1 VSVTSA
7 PTEASAV
14 PASPTSGLSRLLSR
28 IRWKG
33 VPWIPLSILTLVLIA
48 ALGGESLTPHDP
60 NGLNLAAAFKP
71 PFWQEGGTVEYLLG
85 TDNLGRDVLSRII
98 AGARVSAIVSL
109 YAIVFSG
116 AIGTMLGIIAGYF
129 GGIVDMIIVRIAEI
143 KMAIPGLALAL
154 IFSATMD
161 PGLSTVIIVIVLT
174 YWTWYA
180 RIIRSEILSLR
191 ERDYVAFAKVA
202 GVGSL
207 TIFFRHLL
215 PNIFNTLIVLMTL
228 QVGQV
233 ILFEASL
240 SFLGLGIQAPD
251 TSWGLMLADARQ
263 YITYAWWGITMPG
276 IAIMLTCL
284 SSNLTG
290 DWLRDLLDPKR
301 RQL

>member
-1 VSVTSA
+1 
-7 PTEASAV
+7 V
-14 PASPTSGLSRLLSR
+14 PAVTAPLPFLVRFRLR
-28 IRWKG
+28 G
-33 VPWIPLSILTLVLIA
+33 APWIPMLILLLVLIA
-48 ALGGESLTPHDP
+48 AIGGEALTPHDP
-60 NGLNLAAAFKP
+60 NALNLGAAFRP
-71 PFWQEGGTVEYLLG
+71 PFWQAGGSYEYLLG

-109 YAIVFSG
+109 YAIAFSG
-116 AIGTMLGIIAGYF
+116 AIGTMLGIVAGYF
-129 GGIVDMIIVRIAEI
+129 GGIIDAVIIRIAEI

-174 YWTWYA
+174 YWTWYC

-191 ERDYVAFAKVA
+191 ERDYVSFAKVA
-202 GVGSL
+202 GCGSV

-215 PNIFNTLIVLMTL
+215 PNIFNTLVVLMTL

-233 ILFEASL
+233 IIFEASL

-276 IAIMLTCL
+276 IAIALTCL

>member
-1 VSVTSA
+1 MSVTSA
-7 PTEASAV
+7 PTPVSAV
-14 PASPTSGLSRLLSR
+14 DATSGTRLFSRLRL
-28 IRWKG
+28 KG
-33 VPWIPLSILTLVLIA
+33 APWIPLTILALVLIA
-48 ALGGESLTPHDP
+48 ALGGETLAPHDP
-60 NGLNLAAAFKP
+60 NGLNLGAAFKP
-71 PFWQEGGTVEYLLG
+71 PFWQEGGTTEYLLG

-98 AGARVSAIVSL
+98 AGARVSAIVAL

-129 GGIVDMIIVRIAEI
+129 GGITDMIIVRIAEI

-154 IFSATMD
+154 IFAATMD

-174 YWTWYA
+174 YWTWYC
-180 RIIRSEILSLR
+180 RIIRSEVLSLR
-191 ERDYVAFAKVA
+191 ERDYVSFAKVA
-202 GVGSL
+202 GCGPV

-215 PNIFNTLIVLMTL
+215 PNIFNTLVVLMTL

-233 ILFEASL
+233 IIFEASL
-240 SFLGLGIQAPD
+240 SFLGLGIQAPE

>member
-1 VSVTSA
+1 
-7 PTEASAV
+7 
-14 PASPTSGLSRLLSR
+14 
-28 IRWKG
+28 
-33 VPWIPLSILTLVLIA
+33 
-48 ALGGESLTPHDP
+48 
-60 NGLNLAAAFKP
+60 
-71 PFWQEGGTVEYLLG
+71 
-85 TDNLGRDVLSRII
+85 
-98 AGARVSAIVSL
+98 
-109 YAIVFSG
+109 
-116 AIGTMLGIIAGYF
+116 
-129 GGIVDMIIVRIAEI
+129 
-143 KMAIPGLALAL
+143 
-154 IFSATMD
+154 SATME

-202 GVGSL
+202 GVSSL

-284 SSNLTG
+284 SSNLVG

-301 RQL
+301 RQLGPHRPRCSRSRISRPTCSWLAAWCARSMASASRCTRARPSASSASPALARP

>member
-1 VSVTSA
+1 MSVTSA
-7 PTEASAV
+7 PAPV
-14 PASPTSGLSRLLSR
+14 PEVATSGASRFYARLRL
-28 IRWKG
+28 KG
-33 VPWIPLSILTLVLIA
+33 APWIPLFILAMVLVA
-48 ALGGESLTPHDP
+48 AIGGEGLTPHDP
-60 NGLNLAAAFKP
+60 NGLNLGAAFKP
-71 PFWQEGGTVEYLLG
+71 PFWQTGGTTEYLLG

-98 AGARVSAIVSL
+98 AGARVSAIVAL

-129 GGIVDMIIVRIAEI
+129 GGIVDTIIVRIAEI

-191 ERDYVAFAKVA
+191 ERDYVAFARVA
-202 GVGSL
+202 GCGSM

-215 PNIFNTLIVLMTL
+215 PNIFNTLVVLMTL

>member
-1 VSVTSA
+1 MSV
-7 PTEASAV
+7 ASTPVEV
-14 PASPTSGLSRLLSR
+14 PVAATDRKAGLFSPLRLR
-28 IRWKG
+28 G
-33 VPWIPLSILTLVLIA
+33 VPWIPLVILAMVLIA
-48 ALGGESLTPHDP
+48 ALGGESLAPHDP

-71 PFWQEGGTVEYLLG
+71 PFWQAGGTYEYLLG
-85 TDNLGRDVLSRII
+85 TDNLGRDVLSRIM
-98 AGARVSAIVSL
+98 AGARVSAIVAL

-116 AIGTMLGIIAGYF
+116 AIGTMLGIVAGYF
-129 GGIVDMIIVRIAEI
+129 GGITDAIIIRIAEI
-143 KMAIPGLALAL
+143 KMAIPSLALAL
-154 IFSATMD
+154 IFSATME

-215 PNIFNTLIVLMTL
+215 PNIFNTLVVLMTL

-240 SFLGLGIQAPD
+240 SFLGLGIQAPE

-284 SSNLTG
+284 SSNLVG

>member
-1 VSVTSA
+1 MSVTSA
-7 PTEASAV
+7 PA
-14 PASPTSGLSRLLSR
+14 PASVAPASGTAGLYSRLRL
-28 IRWKG
+28 KG
-33 VPWIPLSILTLVLIA
+33 APWIPLSILAMVLIA
-48 ALGGESLTPHDP
+48 AIGGENLTPHDP
-60 NGLNLAAAFKP
+60 NGLNLAVAFKP
-71 PFWQEGGTVEYLLG
+71 PFWQAGGTYEYLLG

-98 AGARVSAIVSL
+98 AGARVSAIVCL

-116 AIGTMLGIIAGYF
+116 AIGTMLGIISGYF
-129 GGIVDMIIVRIAEI
+129 GGIIDMIIVRIAEI

-154 IFSATMD
+154 IFSATME

-202 GVGSL
+202 GCNSM

-215 PNIFNTLIVLMTL
+215 PNIFNTLVVLMTL

-240 SFLGLGIQAPD
+240 SFLGLGIQAPE

-263 YITYAWWGITMPG
+263 YITYAWWGITLPG

>member
-1 VSVTSA
+1 MTVILA
-7 PTEASAV
+7 PTPVTVADAPQLPFLV
-14 PASPTSGLSRLLSR
+14 RFRL
-28 IRWKG
+28 KG
-33 VPWIPLSILTLVLIA
+33 TPWIPILILLLIIVA
-48 ALGGESLTPHDP
+48 AMGGESIAPHDP
-60 NGLNLAAAFKP
+60 NGLDLGAAFRP
-71 PFWQEGGTVEYLLG
+71 PFWQAGGSYDYLLG

-98 AGARVSAIVSL
+98 AGARVSAIVVL
-109 YAIVFSG
+109 YAIGFSG
-116 AIGTMLGIIAGYF
+116 AIGTMLGIMAGYF
-129 GGIVDMIIVRIAEI
+129 GGIVDMIIVRITEI
-143 KMAIPGLALAL
+143 MMAIPTLALAL
-154 IFSATMD
+154 IFTATMD

-202 GVGSL
+202 GCGPV
-207 TIFFRHLL
+207 TIFLRHLV
-215 PNIFNTLIVLMTL
+215 PNIFNTLVVLMTL

-233 ILFEASL
+233 IIFEASL
-240 SFLGLGIQAPD
+240 SFLGVGIQPPD

-276 IAIMLTCL
+276 IAIILTCL
-284 SSNLTG
+284 SSNLIG

>member
-1 VSVTSA
+1 MTVVSTSPLDQIADA
-7 PTEASAV
+7 PAK
-14 PASPTSGLSRLLSR
+14 PSRRLRL
-28 IRWKG
+28 KG
-33 VPWIPLSILTLVLIA
+33 VPWIPLTILTLVIIAAIGGDLIA
-48 ALGGESLTPHDP
+48 PHDP
-60 NGLNLAAAFKP
+60 GALNLGLAFRP
-71 PFWQEGGTVEYLLG
+71 PFWQAGGSFEYLLG

-98 AGARVSAIVSL
+98 AGARVSAIVTI
-109 YAIVFSG
+109 YAIIFSG
-116 AIGTMLGIIAGYF
+116 AIGTLLGITAGYF
-129 GGIVDMIIVRIAEI
+129 GGIVDTVIVRVAEI

-154 IFSATMD
+154 ILSATME
-161 PGLSTVIIVIVLT
+161 PGLSTVIVVIVLT

-191 ERDYVAFAKVA
+191 ERDYVAYARVA
-202 GVGSL
+202 GCGHG
-207 TIFFRHLL
+207 TIFLRHLL
-215 PNIFNTLIVLMTL
+215 PNIFNTLLVLATL

-263 YITYAWWGITMPG
+263 YITHAWWGITMPG

>member
-1 VSVTSA
+1 MSVTSVQEA
-7 PTEASAV
+7 TPPASAV
-14 PASPTSGLSRLLSR
+14 LPFFVRFRL
-28 IRWKG
+28 KG
-33 VPWIPLSILTLVLIA
+33 VPWIPLFILLMVVVCAI
-48 ALGGESLTPHDP
+48 GGEHMTPHDP
-60 NGLNLAAAFKP
+60 NGLNLAASFRP
-71 PFWQEGGTVEYLLG
+71 PVWQAGGSAEYLLG

-98 AGARVSAIVSL
+98 AGARVSAIVTL

-116 AIGTMLGIIAGYF
+116 AIGTLLGLTAGYF
-129 GGIVDMIIVRIAEI
+129 GGIVDTVIVRIAEI

-154 IFSATMD
+154 IFSATMP

-191 ERDYVAFAKVA
+191 ERDYVAFARVA
-202 GVGSL
+202 GCGPV
-207 TIFFRHLL
+207 TIFIRHLL
-215 PNIFNTLIVLMTL
+215 PNIFNTLLVLGTL

-240 SFLGLGIQAPD
+240 SFLGLGIQTPD
-251 TSWGLMLADARQ
+251 TSWGLMISDGRQ
-263 YITYAWWGITMPG
+263 YITYAWWGIAMPG

-290 DWLRDLLDPKR
+290 DWLRDLLDPQR
-301 RQL
+301 RQM

>member
-1 VSVTSA
+1 MSVTSA
-7 PTEASAV
+7 DIPAPEVV
-14 PASPTSGLSRLLSR
+14 PARHAGWQQRFRL
-28 IRWKG
+28 KG
-33 VPWIPLSILTLVLIA
+33 VPWIPLLILLLVIA
-48 ALGGESLTPHDP
+48 AAIGGETLAPHDP
-60 NGLNLAAAFKP
+60 GALNLAAAFRP
-71 PFWQEGGTVEYLLG
+71 PFWQTGGSYEYLLG
-85 TDNLGRDVLSRII
+85 TDNLGRDIFSRII
-98 AGARVSAIVSL
+98 AGARVSAIVAL

-116 AIGTMLGIIAGYF
+116 AIGTMLGIVAGYF
-129 GGIVDMIIVRIAEI
+129 GGIIDAVIIRLAEI

-154 IFSATMD
+154 ILAATME
-161 PGLSTVIIVIVLT
+161 PGLSAVIIVIVLT
-174 YWTWYA
+174 YWTWYC

-202 GVGSL
+202 GCGPI

-215 PNIFNTLIVLMTL
+215 PNIFNTLLVLMTL

-233 ILFEASL
+233 IIFEASL

-284 SSNLTG
+284 SSNLAG

>member
-1 VSVTSA
+1 MSVTSA
-7 PTEASAV
+7 PTQV
-14 PASPTSGLSRLLSR
+14 PTVAPHRVPSVLSR

-33 VPWIPLSILTLVLIA
+33 APWIPLFILAMVLIA
-48 ALGGESLTPHDP
+48 ALGGESFAPHDP
-60 NGLNLAAAFKP
+60 NGLNLAASFKP
-71 PFWQEGGTVEYLLG
+71 PFWQAGGTFEYVLG

-116 AIGTMLGIIAGYF
+116 AIGTMLGIVAGYF
-129 GGIVDMIIVRIAEI
+129 GGIIDMIIVRIAEI

-161 PGLSTVIIVIVLT
+161 PGLSTVILVIVLT

-202 GVGSL
+202 GVSSL

-284 SSNLTG
+284 SSNLVG